1 MKATELIKALQEEV
15 NAKGDKE
22 IVIAANRHSYR
33 NVKLVT
39 KDDTTTLALF
49 DKVQDSFNPYYVFY
63 LKKNQPDADDCSV
76 RFFVLL
82 LRKA

>member
-22 IVIAANRHSYR
+22 IVIAANGHSYR
-33 NVKLVT
+33 DVKLVT

-49 DKVQDSFNPYYVFY
+49 DKVQD
-63 LKKNQPDADDCSV
+63 
-76 RFFVLL
+76 
-82 LRKA
+82 

>member
-15 NAKGDKE
+15 NSKGDKE

-39 KDDTTTLALF
+39 KDDKTTLALF
-49 DKVQDSFNPYYVFY
+49 DKVQD
-63 LKKNQPDADDCSV
+63 
-76 RFFVLL
+76 
-82 LRKA
+82 

>member
-1 MKATELIKALQEEV
+1 MYLWSRNYPSITNIYSNMKATELIKALQEEV

-49 DKVQDSFNPYYVFY
+49 DKVQD
-63 LKKNQPDADDCSV
+63 
-76 RFFVLL
+76 
-82 LRKA
+82 